1 MSPRRRLLGAALA
14 AALAVSAGG
23 VRVVLAERVDP
34 LAPQPVGVGL
44 RPAPSS
50 VPQSSVRI
58 DWQKNLGTTL
68 RGAPIGTAS
77 GRVALATLSGEVR
90 LFQEDGTEEPRVVT
104 GVGEAGTLAEL
115 TDGTLVFATPN
126 AVVGV
131 NGRGLRFITP
141 LAALPLRPLA
151 LRSGGFVVATR
162 AGLAWLDAH
171 GRVESTLALPGS
183 VLAPPLLGRGQVHAL
198 VAEGARTWVLRAE
211 ETPIRLGSFPGR
223 ASPAST
229 VQGSTL
235 VTSVDGTLVEFDLD
249 RHTYVERATLEL
261 GAATASA
268 DTRWLLG
275 TQAGRIT
282 LLGFGEGGA
291 ETVRA
296 PLGVEP
302 LLVDGG
308 PSARPQLV
316 AAGPGGVA
324 FLTSSG
330 VAGVVVPG
338 DGVHFVSDPLCI
350 LERGGVA
357 ISLVGDRA
365 FVVACEGGK
374 LIRLRG
380 N

>member
-1 MSPRRRLLGAALA
+1 MSPRRRLLGAILLA
-14 AALAVSAGG
+14 GLAVSS
-23 VRVVLAERVDP
+23 VVLADRVDP

-50 VPQSSVRI
+50 VPQSSVRL

-77 GRVALATLSGEVR
+77 GRVAIATLGGDVR
-90 LFQEDGTEEPRVVT
+90 VFQEDGTEEPRVVT
-104 GVGEAGTLAEL
+104 GMGEAGTLAEL

-131 NGRGLRFITP
+131 LGRSLRFITP
-141 LAALPLRPLA
+141 MAALPLRPLA

-162 AGLAWLDAH
+162 LGLAWVDAR
-171 GRVESTLALPGS
+171 GRVESSMTLPGS

-211 ETPIRLGSFPGR
+211 GAPIRLGSFPGR
-223 ASPAST
+223 AAASSS
-229 VQGSTL
+229 VQGATL
-235 VTSVDGTLVEFDLD
+235 VTSVDGTLVEFDLE
-249 RHTYVERATLEL
+249 RHTYVERASLEL
-261 GAATASA
+261 GAGAASEGA
-268 DTRWLLG
+268 RWLLG

-302 LLVDGG
+302 LVDGG
-308 PSARPQLV
+308 PSARPQLL

-330 VAGVVVPG
+330 VAGVAVPG
-338 DGVHFVSDPLCI
+338 DGVHFVSDPLCL
-350 LERGGVA
+350 LERGGAA
-357 ISLVGDRA
+357 IGLVGERA

>member
-1 MSPRRRLLGAALA
+1 MSPRGRLLGVILA
-14 AALAVSAGG
+14 AGLAAVSS
-23 VRVVLAERVDP
+23 VVLADRVDP

-50 VPQSSVRI
+50 VPQSSVRL

-77 GRVALATLSGEVR
+77 GRVAIATLSGDVR
-90 LFQEDGTEEPRVVT
+90 VFQEDGTEEPRVVT
-104 GVGEAGTLAEL
+104 GMGEAGTLAEL

-131 NGRGLRFITP
+131 LGRSLRFITP
-141 LAALPLRPLA
+141 LAALPMRPLA

-162 AGLAWLDAH
+162 AGLAWVDAR
-171 GRVESTLALPGS
+171 GRVESSMALPGS

-211 ETPIRLGSFPGR
+211 GAPIRLGSFPGR
-223 ASPAST
+223 AAASSSVQAST
-229 VQGSTL
+229 L
-235 VTSVDGTLVEFDLD
+235 ITSVDGTLVEFDLE
-249 RHTYVERATLEL
+249 RHTYVERASLEL
-261 GAATASA
+261 GAAAASDGA
-268 DTRWLLG
+268 RWLLG

-291 ETVRA
+291 ETMRA

-302 LLVDGG
+302 LVDGG
-308 PSARPQLV
+308 PSARPQLL

-330 VAGVVVPG
+330 VAGVAVPA
-338 DGVHFVSDPLCI
+338 DGVHFVSDPLCL
-350 LERGGVA
+350 LERGGAA
-357 ISLVGDRA
+357 ISLVGERA

>member
-1 MSPRRRLLGAALA
+1 MSPRRRLLAGLVLTALA
-14 AALAVSAGG
+14 ASS
-23 VRVVLAERVDP
+23 VVLAAGNDRVDP
-34 LAPQPVGVGL
+34 LAPLPVGVGL

-50 VPQSSVRI
+50 VPQAGVRV

-77 GRVALATLSGEVR
+77 GRVAIATLGGDVR
-90 LFQEDGTEEPRVVT
+90 VFQEDGTEEPRVVT
-104 GVGEAGTLAEL
+104 GMGEAGTLAEL

-131 NGRGLRFITP
+131 LGRSLRFITP

-162 AGLAWLDAH
+162 AGLAWVDAR
-171 GRVESTLALPGS
+171 GRVESSMALPGS
-183 VLAPPLLGRGQVHAL
+183 MLAPPLLGRGQVHAL
-198 VAEGARTWVLRAE
+198 VAEGTRTWVVRAE
-211 ETPIRLGSFPGR
+211 GAPVRLGSFPGR
-223 ASPAST
+223 GAVAST
-229 VQGSTL
+229 VQGPTL

-249 RHTYVERATLEL
+249 RHTYVERASLEL
-261 GAATASA
+261 GAASASA
-268 DTRWLLG
+268 EARWLLG

-291 ETVRA
+291 ELLRA

-302 LLVDGG
+302 LVDGG
-308 PSARPQLV
+308 PSARPQLL

-330 VAGVVVPG
+330 VAGVAVPG
-338 DGVHFVSDPLCI
+338 DGVHFVSDPLCL

-357 ISLVGDRA
+357 LGLVGERA